1 MKHNSVLFGM
11 SLHEVPE
18 DLDTVNVAGAERVV
32 VAVVCVALDN
42 LLAGVTAAPQL
53 THPAVR
59 AIHVGGVLPRLRVT
73 VHVLSDPG
81 DVVHLDVV
89 IPPVIGDHCVVRAG
103 AQVGWQLRGEGDS
116 VVIEA
121 VEIDYADWGVGHWVE
136 PPENNKGT

>member
-1 MKHNSVLFGM
+1 MDFHK
-11 SLHEVPE
+11 VPE
-18 DLDTVNVAGAERVV
+18 NLDPLDVPVVEGVV
-32 VAVVCVALDN
+32 VSIVRVALDN
-42 LLAGVTAAPQL
+42 LLAIVTACPQL
-53 THPAVR
+53 THPAV
-59 AIHVGGVLPRLRVT
+59 AAVHVGGVLPRLRVT

-103 AQVGWQLRGEGDS
+103 AQVGWQLRGEGDG

-121 VEIDYADWGVGHWVE
+121 MEVNNADWGVGHWVE